1 MSSDGSEVNAVR
13 KNLSVSTRLGGEVVF
28 VFLEFTH
35 RVRFFLGTPGQMDHG
50 NPCGLGRGA
59 PRGRP
64 WPHSSGVVR
73 VVSVTPEGIERHSTR
88 RLVTTPLMVEFGV
101 FRLERNSCATVVDLR
116 FVLPCSNNHGRTLET
131 LLHHSSQIRE
141 TSSPSFFSRPPP
153 SPSPKPT
160 SVGPPP
166 GA

>member
-1 MSSDGSEVNAVR
+1 MFSLNSRTGCGFSLGPLVKWNISTV
-13 KNLSVSTRLGGEVVF
+13 VSA
-28 VFLEFTH
+28 
-35 RVRFFLGTPGQMDHG
+35 RFFECLCSFLRDHG